1 MKTLNYLILVF
12 ICVSCA
18 QNPEKQLP
26 YLNGYW
32 EIKEATSNGITKT
45 YTISEYVDYIKVTD
59 SLTGFKKKVKPT
71 FKETFIAT
79 DIEEELRVIIEDNII
94 YLKYKTPFSERT
106 EQVLELSKDE
116 LKVKNDDD
124 AVYLYKR
131 YELIKL

>member
-45 YTISEYVDYIKVTD
+45 YTISEY
-59 SLTGFKKKVKPT
+59 
-71 FKETFIAT
+71 
-79 DIEEELRVIIEDNII
+79 EDNII

-106 EQVLELSKDE
+106 EQVLELSEDV